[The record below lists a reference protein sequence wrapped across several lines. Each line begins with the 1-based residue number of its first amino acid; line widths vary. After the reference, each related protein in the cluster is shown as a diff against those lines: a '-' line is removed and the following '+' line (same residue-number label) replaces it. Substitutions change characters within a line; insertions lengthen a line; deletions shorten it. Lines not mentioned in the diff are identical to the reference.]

1 MVARHNGRRNIAGVL
16 IFYTR
21 LQRGDHDTRQKFATN
36 QPEPNGGACSTLRL
50 RTDWGIARVFHIQYR
65 KQTSADFGQGLGCLR
80 KRCMNNNS
88 GTTTLP
94 TTAISTTTAGSS
106 YATTTVATTG
116 SASATFTFTTSF
128 DQSQMES
135 VALDVVNND
144 NNNNLRSYSD
154 PSTINSGIQ
163 LPQAMSATRL
173 PTVDMTDTVGA
184 VPPASP
190 SVFEAVVPVPVP
202 PPTVLQ
208 TPQETDQRP
217 WDALGPPSAPMK
229 FNRPSFE
236 RGRRDQ
242 VLCYIPETQSYE
254 RFENVLFR
262 DENAPGRRS
271 GMEFAYYP
279 VPYKRPIKT
288 IMGHVEICRVLQR
301 SRLVHDEDSRGSEDD
316 YEDDDDEEVCFELTQ
331 RNVAVKV
338 NFDSK
343 MRELRDK
350 HAEDPI
356 KEIAAMQLIGDETPH
371 VLGCSE
377 VLYDPGNQTLNIVM
391 RFCQSGDL
399 FQRLQESQSDEG
411 PPGMPEPRARF
422 FFRQIMHGLRSLH
435 EKGICHRDLS
445 PENVMLDEDES
456 IIIDLGM
463 CLRVPYQNGQRCLIS
478 PQGACGK
485 LPYMS
490 PEIYRNKS
498 PFDGNTADVWTA
510 GTILFCMLTGN
521 RSYQR
526 PHSSDPQFYWMTR
539 DINQLLTDW
548 QIKMSPEGLHLLQN
562 MLQVNP
568 RLRLTIDEVLNHPWF
583 MAADERPVAMADMEF

>member
-1 MVARHNGRRNIAGVL
+1 M
-16 IFYTR
+16 
-21 LQRGDHDTRQKFATN
+21 
-36 QPEPNGGACSTLRL
+36 S
-50 RTDWGIARVFHIQYR
+50 
-65 KQTSADFGQGLGCLR
+65 
-80 KRCMNNNS
+80 NNF
-88 GTTTLP
+88 GTTNLP
-94 TTAISTTTAGSS
+94 TTTISTAAGSS

-116 SASATFTFTTSF
+116 SATTTACSSSF
-128 DQSQMES
+128 GQMQTES
-135 VALDVVNND
+135 VALDVDND
-144 NNNNLRSYSD
+144 SNNLRSYSD

-163 LPQAMSATRL
+163 LPTAAPAARL
-173 PTVDMTDTVGA
+173 PTVDMTDTIGAAAA

-190 SVFEAVVPVPVP
+190 SVFEVPVPAP
-202 PPTVLQ
+202 PSMALR

-217 WDALGPPSAPMK
+217 WDTLGPPSAPLD
-229 FNRPSFE
+229 FNRPSFQ
-236 RGRRDQ
+236 RGRRDH
-242 VLCYIPETQSYE
+242 VLCYIPETESYE
-254 RFENVLFR
+254 RLERVLFR
-262 DENAPGRRS
+262 DENEPGRRS
-271 GMEFAYYP
+271 GMEYAYYP

-301 SRLVHDEDSRGSEDD
+301 SRIVHDEDSSRGSEDD
-316 YEDDDDEEVCFELTQ
+316 YVDDDDDEVCFELTR

-343 MRELRDK
+343 MRELRHK

-356 KEIAAMQLIGDETPH
+356 KEIAAMQLIGDNTPH

-411 PPGMPEPRARF
+411 PPGMPEPNARF
-422 FFRQIMHGLRSLH
+422 FFRQIMHGLRGLH

-463 CLRVPYQNGQRCLIS
+463 CLRVPYRDGRRCLIS

-490 PEIYRNKS
+490 PEIYRNRS
-498 PFDGNTADVWTA
+498 PFDGNAADVWTA

-548 QIKMSPEGLHLLQN
+548 QIQLTPEGLHLLQN

-583 MAADERPVAMADMEF
+583 MAPDERPVSTHDMEF